1 MSTNGVAFYTAL
13 LRKLFPKGKLWT
25 FPPGGVLD
33 ALLSGI
39 AEEFARIEARAND
52 LITIEADPRTTTELL
67 PEWEN
72 MVGIPNDCNPGATS
86 ETIQS
91 RRNAVVLA
99 LTKLKAQNKQAFVDI
114 ATLLGYEDVTVA
126 NVKNFKQFR
135 AGFARVGDSLTNG
148 DWVHTFAVEV
158 TEFSSRPFRAGQNAA
173 GDRLIEFGDDLLECL
188 IEAAAPAHAIALIQ
202 YRD

>member
-1 MSTNGVAFYTAL
+1 MSTNGVEFYKAAL
-13 LRKLFPKGKLWT
+13 RRLFPKGKLWT
-25 FPPGGVLD
+25 VPAGGVLD
-33 ALLSGI
+33 ALLAGI

-52 LITIEADPRTTTELL
+52 LIAAEADPRETTELL
-67 PEWEN
+67 TEWEAL
-72 MVGIPNDCNPGATS
+72 VGIPNDCNPGATS

-114 ATLLGYEDVTVA
+114 ATRLGYEDVTVE
-126 NVKNFKQFR
+126 NIKNFKQFR
-135 AGFARVGDSLTNG
+135 VGVSRVGDALTNG

-158 TEFSSRPFRAGQNAA
+158 DEFTARPFRVGQNAT
-173 GDRLIEFGDDLLECL
+173 GDRLLEFGDDLLECL
-188 IEAAAPAHAIALIQ
+188 VEAAAPAHAIALIQ